1 MQNWNTVGPV
11 DCVDFSFS
19 SFGQPINQPTF
30 RLSRRR
36 EEIKEKLVG
45 LCFRIINKELL
56 NNGEVREPNSD
67 TSNRRIKLAQSQM

>member
-1 MQNWNTVGPV
+1 MQNWNTVDPV

-45 LCFRIINKELL
+45 LCFVLL
-56 NNGEVREPNSD
+56 TRNYSTKGR
-67 TSNRRIKLAQSQM
+67 